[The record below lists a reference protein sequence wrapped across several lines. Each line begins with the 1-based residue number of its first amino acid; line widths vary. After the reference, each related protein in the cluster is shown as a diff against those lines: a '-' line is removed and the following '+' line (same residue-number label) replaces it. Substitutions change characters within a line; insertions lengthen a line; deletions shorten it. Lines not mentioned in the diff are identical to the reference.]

1 MDPLEVTAACS
12 FRSPAAEGTG
22 VITRISRTEAEIDE
36 VTAELKNDSPI
47 QLYFRI
53 FETSTDLK
61 FAAKV
66 TKSSRTGFVA
76 EFGGLEPAL
85 RNILRMALGKLK
97 LRGKAALSTK
107 ALMMDVGS
115 TRNANTP

>member
-12 FRSPAAEGTG
+12 FRSSATEGTG
-22 VITRISRTEAEIDE
+22 VITRISRTEAEIDG

-47 QLYFRI
+47 QLFFRI
-53 FETSTDLK
+53 FETSTDIK
-61 FAAKV
+61 VSAKV
-66 TKSSRTGFVA
+66 TKCSRSGFVA

-97 LRGKAALSTK
+97 LRGKEALSKK
-107 ALMMDVGS
+107 ALMTDVGT
-115 TRNANTP
+115 TRRPNP